1 MKYVVAFAK
10 KRGVNLTFYQKLER
24 KFGRY
29 AVPDL
34 MKYIC
39 VIYVVGYLIQ
49 AINPMFYFYY
59 LDLDPEAILHGHIW
73 RIFTFIFYP
82 PSRSLIWMII
92 AVFVYYSLGQTL
104 ERQWGTF
111 AYNFFYFMGVLMLI
125 LAAIVVYLVT
135 GYSLQLYPTFMSFSI
150 FLAYALTF
158 PEATFLF
165 YFIIPI
171 KAKYLAI
178 FELVLYLVYF
188 VQAIAMGDISNATA
202 IILAILNVALFFYLT
217 TRRAKPRNIYNMKDF
232 R

>member
-82 PSRSLIWMII
+82 PSR
-92 AVFVYYSLGQTL
+92 
-104 ERQWGTF
+104 
-111 AYNFFYFMGVLMLI
+111 
-125 LAAIVVYLVT
+125 
-135 GYSLQLYPTFMSFSI
+135 
-150 FLAYALTF
+150 ALS
-158 PEATFLF
+158 
-165 YFIIPI
+165 
-171 KAKYLAI
+171 
-178 FELVLYLVYF
+178 
-188 VQAIAMGDISNATA
+188 G
-202 IILAILNVALFFYLT
+202 
-217 TRRAKPRNIYNMKDF
+217 
-232 R
+232 